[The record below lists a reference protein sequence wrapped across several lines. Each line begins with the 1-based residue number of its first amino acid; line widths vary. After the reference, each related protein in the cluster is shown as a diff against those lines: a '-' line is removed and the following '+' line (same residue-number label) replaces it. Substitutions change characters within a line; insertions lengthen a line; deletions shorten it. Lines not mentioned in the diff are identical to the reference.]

1 MSDTSTAVP
10 PDAGAPP
17 AAAPGVADAL
27 AGQQAPV
34 APDAGGAPPADYKAY
49 WEQEKAERIRER
61 NLYKPAQRILEG
73 LDPDQLSALQG
84 LAEMTRAGD
93 AQGIVEWALATAQN
107 VSGNDLASLVAA
119 RQQNPYGQQQP
130 QFPQQQM
137 PQGQFPGQQFPQQGQ
152 FSQQPFP
159 QQGQQVPQ
167 VPGGFNLGQQQPP
180 DVAELVTQKIAE
192 VMAVNEAK
200 AQVRSELQAAG
211 YTPEDPFGQA
221 IIRHAMQTG
230 VRIPE
235 AAAWLSEQLAAR
247 AALQQQ
253 ALAAAGAAVPPPAV
267 NGAPAGAQPTGEM
280 TPKQSAIARLTAG
293 RNGS

>member
-10 PDAGAPP
+10 LDAGAPP

-34 APDAGGAPPADYKAY
+34 VPDAGGAPPPDYKAY

-137 PQGQFPGQQFPQQGQ
+137 PQGQFPGQQFPQQPGQ
-152 FSQQPFP
+152 FP
-159 QQGQQVPQ
+159 QQFPQQTPQ
-167 VPGGFNLGQQQPP
+167 VPGGFNLAPQSQP
-180 DVAELVTQKIAE
+180 DVAELVTQKVAE

-235 AAAWLSEQLAAR
+235 AAAWLSAQLAAR

-253 ALAAAGAAVPPPAV
+253 ALAAAGAAVPTPAV